1 MAAIGISLAAA
12 TGQKRILVAVWFRD
26 KVDVLDKTRNGIK
39 PLMEFKFPENVSRAR
54 MWGLAAP

>member
-26 KVDVLDKTRNGIK
+26 KVDVLDKARNGIK
-39 PLMEFKFPENVSRAR
+39 PLMEFKFTENVSRA
-54 MWGLAAP
+54 